1 MLGGMARRRPGPQR
15 HPRPG
20 PPRPRP
26 PGPVTEGP
34 ASGCGRE
41 NVRAVAGGQLPGSG
55 QEVGVQVRVSGERDR
70 QPAPPGGRPQ
80 IPQISRRI
88 HRQRLPI
95 SQTHQVGRIPQPSST
110 TGTISVPPPLTPPS
124 AGGHRYR
131 QAGPLPLREAVDEAP
146 GAEAV
151 AVQFA
156 HRLWPRA
163 EAPPARGCETPLAGP
178 VLRTG

>member
-1 MLGGMARRRPGPQR
+1 
-15 HPRPG
+15 
-20 PPRPRP
+20 
-26 PGPVTEGP
+26 VTEGP

-55 QEVGVQVRVSGERDR
+55 QEVGVQVRVSGECDR

-80 IPQISRRI
+80 IPQISQISRRI

-131 QAGPLPLREAVDEAP
+131 QAGRPASTP
-146 GAEAV
+146 GS
-151 AVQFA
+151 
-156 HRLWPRA
+156 RR
-163 EAPPARGCETPLAGP
+163 
-178 VLRTG
+178 